1 MILSATSEITPRPNW
16 AGRPVIV
23 MSVTMVTAV
32 LSGPSATS
40 VPVTVA
46 LAVPLPR
53 ESRPAASIT
62 TWCASSSRST

>member
-1 MILSATSEITPRPNW
+1 M
-16 AGRPVIV
+16 V

-32 LSGPSATS
+32 LSGPSEDI

-53 ESRPAASIT
+53 ESRPLASMT
-62 TWCASSSRST
+62 TVCVLSSRLT